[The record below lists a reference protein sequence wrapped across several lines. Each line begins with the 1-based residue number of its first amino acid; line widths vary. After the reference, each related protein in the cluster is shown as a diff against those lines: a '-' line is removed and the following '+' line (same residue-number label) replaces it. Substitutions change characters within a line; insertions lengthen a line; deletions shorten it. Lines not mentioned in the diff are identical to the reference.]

1 MDFKEFKQH
10 MQNIQDF
17 LDESN
22 KVDAALKTL
31 VPDSWIG
38 NTIGHKLF
46 DNYMNLVAE
55 LAGDE
60 GEWIDYY
67 VWSCNMGKK
76 GHDGKY
82 MEVSW
87 KEGKKKI
94 KVKMNSVKALWKVI
108 KGVAK

>member
-1 MDFKEFKQH
+1 

-17 LDESN
+17 LNESN
-22 KVDAALKTL
+22 KIQSHLQALCTESY
-31 VPDSWIG
+31 VI

-46 DNYMNLVAE
+46 DKYVELLEE
-55 LAGDE
+55 LAEDE
-60 GEWIDYY
+60 GGWIDYY
-67 VWSCNMGKK
+67 IWDCNMGKEK
-76 GHDGKY
+76 HKRKY